1 VYAGEKAGVRGDA
14 LQQRDESS
22 PVGFIECGEKFGVV
36 FVGSVLRLSK

>member
-22 PVGFIECGEKFGVV
+22 PVCFIECDEQLGVV
-36 FVGSVLRLSK
+36 FVGNVLRSSE